1 MGIAV
6 SVIGDKTKKIE
17 LSEQVFAQ
25 DFNEALI
32 HQAVIKYQAGMRKG
46 TKAQKTRSEVS
57 GGGKKPFRQKGT
69 GRARAGTTRGPI
81 WRSGGRAFAA
91 KPRDFSQKLNKK
103 MYRNAIASILS
114 ELLRKERL
122 IITDNLEL
130 KEIKTKGL
138 LEKLRGYKVQDAL
151 IINDKVD
158 VNLYLS
164 ARNLPKVTIVDVPSI
179 NPMDLIKF
187 NHVIVTEAAI
197 KQIEEWLG

>member
-1 MGIAV
+1 MAV

-46 TKAQKTRSEVS
+46 TKAQKNRSEVS
-57 GGGKKPFRQKGT
+57 GGGKKPWRQKGT

-122 IITDNLEL
+122 IIADNLEL

-138 LEKLRGYKVQDAL
+138 IAKLRDYKVQDAL

-179 NPMDLIKF
+179 NPVDLISF
-187 NHVIVTEAAI
+187 NHVIITEAAI

>member
-1 MGIAV
+1 MAV